1 MAVEA
6 LEASE
11 VAEAT
16 EVNEAAEGFKA
27 WKITIEDLKAILVLE
42 LNNMRTEIIS
52 FSFLAEL
59 WKFMFKFPNFKNIHL
74 PSNKI

>member
-16 EVNEAAEGFKA
+16 EVNEAAQFLRPKKSL
-27 WKITIEDLKAILVLE
+27 WWTSKLSLF
-42 LNNMRTEIIS
+42 LNSII
-52 FSFLAEL
+52 
-59 WKFMFKFPNFKNIHL
+59 
-74 PSNKI
+74 

>member
-16 EVNEAAEGFKA
+16 EVNEASEGFKA

-52 FSFLAEL
+52 FWFFDRIM
-59 WKFMFKFPNFKNIHL
+59 KIHVEF
-74 PSNKI
+74 SVGGYWG